1 MRELICI
8 CCPLGCHITVDD
20 SDMNDLKVTGNTCPR
35 GAKYARDEVTC
46 PKRVVTS
53 ICPVEGGE
61 IAMVSCKTKDS
72 VEKRLIFEV
81 LKEIRANKVVA
92 PVHEGDVLVHNV
104 MGTGVD
110 VVATKTVLR
119 RHDG

>member
-8 CCPLGCHITVDD
+8 CCPLGCHIKVDD
-20 SDMNDLKVTGNTCPR
+20 SDMSDLKVSGNSCPR

-61 IAMVSCKTKDS
+61 IQMVSCKTKDS
-72 VEKRLIFEV
+72 VEKRLIFDV
-81 LKEIRANKVVA
+81 LREIRGKRLLA
-92 PVHEGDVLVHNV
+92 PVHEGDVIVPNV

-119 RHDG
+119 RNDG